1 MNGCSER
8 PQDPLMALLGV
19 EDTAATGPAHVCYAS
34 EEGGGTCWWPA
45 DVRRAADGH
54 GFQATFSFGLPAAF
68 SHTADEFVG
77 ARPSVTAFLQRHP
90 RAIVVF
96 TLDSRTGAREKWL
109 YHDGEP
115 PLPTVPAGTQLI
127 CITLWPH

>member
-8 PQDPLMALLGV
+8 TQDPLMALLGV
-19 EDTAATGPAHVCYAS
+19 EDTAVTGPAHVCYAS

-54 GFQATFSFGLPAAF
+54 GFQAAFSFGPPAAF
-68 SHTADEFVG
+68 NHTADEFVG
-77 ARPSVTAFLQRHP
+77 ATPSVTAFLQRHP

-96 TLDSRTGAREKWL
+96 TLDSRTGARNKWL

-115 PLPTVPAGTQLI
+115 PPPPVPVGPQLN
-127 CITLWPH
+127 CITLRPH

>member
-8 PQDPLMALLGV
+8 PQDPLMALLAV
-19 EDTAATGPAHVCYAS
+19 EDAAVTGPAHVCYAS

-45 DVRRAADGH
+45 DVRGAADGQ
-54 GFQATFSFGLPAAF
+54 GFEAAFSFGPPAAF
-68 SHTADEFVG
+68 NHAADEFV
-77 ARPSVTAFLQRHP
+77 AATPSVSAFLQRHP

-109 YHDGEP
+109 YHDGRFP
-115 PLPTVPAGTQLI
+115 APTPTRGPSLVFLI
-127 CITLWPH
+127 IGPH